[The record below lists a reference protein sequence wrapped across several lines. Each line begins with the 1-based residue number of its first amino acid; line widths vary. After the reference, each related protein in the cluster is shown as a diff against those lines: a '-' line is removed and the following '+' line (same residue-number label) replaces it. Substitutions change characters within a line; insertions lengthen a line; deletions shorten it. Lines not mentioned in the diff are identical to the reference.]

1 MKYVLL
7 IGHLHCQNLL
17 EKIQDEFLFGKN
29 IKTFEHLDIGH
40 GRIETRK
47 CSVITDFIFI
57 KNPDEKWK
65 NLNQIIKIDSIREFK
80 NSDRK
85 PKMLRN
91 ITLQVG
97 L

>member
-1 MKYVLL
+1 MLFLQTTLSIEFFHLLIQNNLKYVLL

-57 KNPDEKWK
+57 KNPDEK
-65 NLNQIIKIDSIREFK
+65 
-80 NSDRK
+80 
-85 PKMLRN
+85 
-91 ITLQVG
+91 
-97 L
+97 